1 MTRLPRRLW
10 PRLLLFAASICYCAT
25 AMPAKID
32 HIDVAHEGKRYTVTM
47 RARMDVDAAR
57 AYAVFT
63 DFPRLVEIN
72 SAIIKAERIEGA
84 APGQQRVHTQVR
96 VCVMRVCRI
105 FDQVQDMQLQPPEQ
119 LSAQVIPELSNLRFG
134 QAHWRIW
141 DQDNEAH
148 LHFTAEIEP
157 DFWIPPV
164 VGPWLIKRKL
174 QSEAEETANGIEQ
187 LALALAP
194 QPAPASPPAE
204 LAGAL

>member
-1 MTRLPRRLW
+1 
-10 PRLLLFAASICYCAT
+10 
-25 AMPAKID
+25 MPAKID
-32 HIDVAHEGKRYTVTM
+32 HIDVAHEGKRYRVTM

-72 SAIIKAERIEGA
+72 PAIIKAEPIDGA

-96 VCVMRVCRI
+96 VCVMSICRI

-119 LSAQVIPELSNLRFG
+119 LNAQVIPELSNLRFG
-134 QAHWRIW
+134 QAQWRIW
-141 DQDNEAH
+141 DHDGEAH
-148 LHFTAEIEP
+148 LHFSAEIEP
-157 DFWIPPV
+157 DFWIPPL

-194 QPAPASPPAE
+194 RLQPAVAEAE